1 MVNLMEMT
9 KPKMD
14 LLPMEMLADAAA
26 CLKVLAH
33 PVRLRIVDALMQ
45 GDFTVREIAEIC
57 KVREHQVC
65 EHLRL
70 MQNCGLLAS
79 ARVGR
84 TVHYRIASPQ
94 LPALLNCVRAH
105 CGANELST
113 ETIKE

>member
-1 MVNLMEMT
+1 MELT

-14 LLPMEMLADAAA
+14 LLPMDMLSDAAA

-33 PVRLRIVDALMQ
+33 PVRLRIVDVLMQ
-45 GDFTVREIAEIC
+45 GDFAVREIADLC
-57 KVREHQVC
+57 DVREHQVC

-94 LPALLNCVRAH
+94 LPALLNCVRSH
-105 CGANELST
+105 CGASQLPTDKIE
-113 ETIKE
+113 E